1 MKKTLISATLVSSI
15 LLILHAQPQS
25 TARVADKTGV
35 QPPGKNEV
43 SFRIQGDKRVVDSNG
58 IPDHLVGHFPGR
70 GNPNTISAQKYHR
83 EMPLNPKIADKSVH
97 GMGTD
102 YGVAVN
108 GVMFDPG
115 TAEFWK
121 NDRNSGWHY
130 EAGTGKLDLGLDL
143 SNGHVQPT
151 GAYHYHAIPL
161 ELLKKLNPDNKARPT
176 HIGYAADGFAIYAR
190 WDYADPKNAKSEVR
204 VMRSSYKLKQGQR
217 PGGPGGAYDGTFTE
231 DFEYIAG
238 SGDLDECGGR
248 FAVTPENPEGIYH
261 YLLTDDYPFIPRLYK
276 GTPDP
281 SFRKGPPGGGG
292 GRGPGGRPQGGPP
305 GGGFP
310 PPPFGQR

>member
-1 MKKTLISATLVSSI
+1 MP
-15 LLILHAQPQS
+15 LHPK
-25 TARVADKTGV
+25 VADRAV
-35 QPPGKNEV
+35 
-43 SFRIQGDKRVVDSNG
+43 F
-58 IPDHLVGHFPGR
+58 
-70 GNPNTISAQKYHR
+70 
-83 EMPLNPKIADKSVH
+83 
-97 GMGTD
+97 GMGID
-102 YGVAVN
+102 YGVALN

-130 EAGTGKLDLGLDL
+130 EAGTGKIDLGLDL

-161 ELLKKLNPDNKARPT
+161 ELLKKLNPDNKARLT
-176 HIGYAADGFAIYAR
+176 HIGHAADGFPIYAR
-190 WDYADPKNAKSEVR
+190 WDYANPKDAKSEVC

-248 FAVTPENPEGIYH
+248 FGVTPENPEGIYH

-292 GRGPGGRPQGGPP
+292 RGPGGRPQGGPP

-310 PPPFGQR
+310 PPPFGPR